1 MDEAEALDIMYAD
14 EKAYYLDVSEDGLT
28 KDYQLV
34 GYGITSN
41 GKTMNPQSE
50 TKQYV
55 NQKTATTVVN
65 SYQVEYPFEGEIIR
79 NDKVI
84 KFLYDIVENETLGK
98 KLQRSLVTFDFPEGE
113 SPNLT
118 NVSAKERIVS
128 IEISEMTREA
138 GNTIK
143 ISGSFKAVT
152 DLVDGTFNVT
162 TRAFTKGS

>member
-1 MDEAEALDIMYAD
+1 MEGALDLMYAD
-14 EKAYYLDVSEDGLT
+14 EKAYYLDVSADGSE

-55 NQKTATTVVN
+55 NQKTATTIVN
-65 SYQVEYPFEGEIIR
+65 SYQVEYPFEGEVIK

-84 KFLYDIVENETLGK
+84 KFLYDIVENEILGAG
-98 KLQRSLVTFDFPEGE
+98 LQRSLVTFDYPAGE
-113 SPNLT
+113 EPDLT
-118 NVSAKERIVS
+118 SVASKERLVS

-138 GNTIK
+138 GNTVK

-152 DLVDGTFNVT
+152 DLVDGTFNAT
-162 TRAFTKGS
+162 TREFTKGS

>member
-1 MDEAEALDIMYAD
+1 MEEALDLMYAD
-14 EKAYYLDVSEDGLT
+14 EKAYYLDVSKDGVE

-55 NQKTATTVVN
+55 NQKTATTIVN
-65 SYQVEYPFEGEIIR
+65 SYQVEYPFEGEIIK

-84 KFLYDIVENETLGK
+84 KFLYDIVENETLGAG
-98 KLQRSLVTFDFPEGE
+98 LQRSLVTFDFPERE
-113 SPNLT
+113 SPDLT
-118 NVSAKERIVS
+118 SVKAKERIVS

-143 ISGSFKAVT
+143 ISGSFKAVA
-152 DLVDGTFNVT
+152 DLVDGTFNAT
-162 TRAFTKGS
+162 TREFTKGS

>member
-1 MDEAEALDIMYAD
+1 MEKALDLMYAD
-14 EKAYYLDVSEDGLT
+14 EKAYYLDVSADGSE

-55 NQKTATTVVN
+55 NQKTATTTVN
-65 SYQVEYPFEGEIIR
+65 SYQVEYPFEGEVIK

-84 KFLYDIVENETLGK
+84 KFLYDIVENEILGAG
-98 KLQRSLVTFDFPEGE
+98 LQRSLVTFDYPAGE
-113 SPNLT
+113 EPDLT
-118 NVSAKERIVS
+118 SVSAKERLVS
-128 IEISEMTREA
+128 IEISEMPREA
-138 GNTIK
+138 GNTVK

-152 DLVDGTFNVT
+152 DLVDGTFNAT
-162 TRAFTKGS
+162 TREFTKGS